1 MTAPPTDRPV
11 ANAVIAVLDDALGAD
26 RAGYATRPAAGGP
39 QADGTFHAYALVY
52 PLSTVLT
59 GGTAAAPNADAVQTV
74 QVTYV
79 ADGPAAADQARD
91 TGRAALLTAGAVTVT
106 GRALINPVMLADS
119 TGVREDNDPQP
130 PLWFAVDRY
139 RIDTTPE

>member
-1 MTAPPTDRPV
+1 MTAPTERPV
-11 ANAVIAVLDDALGAD
+11 ALAVIAVLDVALGAN
-26 RAGYATRPAAGGP
+26 RAGYAIRPTGGGP
-39 QADGTFHAYALVY
+39 QTDGTFHSYALVF
-52 PLSTVLT
+52 PLSTVLA
-59 GGTAAAPNADAVQTV
+59 GGTTSDPNADGAQTV

-91 TGRAALLTAGAVTVT
+91 TGRAALLTPGAVTVT
-106 GRALINPVMLADS
+106 GRALINPVTLADS
-119 TGVREDNDPQP
+119 TGVREDNDPRP